1 MRHFRTRKEEPMRRI
16 IRAIPLAAL
25 LLGAMPVAAGDLG
38 LPVVRT
44 TLDNGLDVVLSP
56 NASSPTVAVDV
67 VYNVGSKV
75 EQKGRS
81 GFAHLFEHMM
91 FQGSENVPKGGHFKI
106 IASHGGDFNG
116 STGEDYTTYYQEIP
130 AEMLPVVLWLE
141 SDRMRSLN
149 VSKENFENQRSVV
162 IEEKLMNY
170 DNQPYVPS
178 FIEINRLAYEG
189 WWPYEHPVIGD
200 MADLKNAKLEWVQAF
215 FHTWYTPRNAV
226 LCIAGNFD
234 EAAARELVQQYFGDI
249 PSPAA
254 PPAFS
259 PPAFEPKKKD
269 TVKIMYDPLA
279 PLPAFHVAWNI
290 PPMRSPEYYPLKLIA
305 MALAD
310 GEASRLYQKLV
321 KEKQSV
327 QEMSVDIDGRKEPD
341 LFSVFMILTGQ
352 ESADDVRDDLMS
364 EIASIA
370 KDGLPDA
377 ELSKVK
383 NRIKFRYVANLDN
396 NLSLAVMLGK
406 YELLWGDA
414 SLINTEADRFAAVT
428 NEEIKAA
435 AKGYLLG
442 GRRTVLDVVPSQGG
456 NP

>member
-1 MRHFRTRKEEPMRRI
+1 MRRI
-16 IRAIPLAAL
+16 VQAVLPASALAFAVL
-25 LLGAMPVAAGDLG
+25 MGAMPGIAGDLG
-38 LPVVRT
+38 LPVVRY

-56 NASSPTVAVDV
+56 NTSSPTVAVAV

-91 FQGSENVPKGGHFKI
+91 FQGSENVPKGGHFQI
-106 IASHGGDFNG
+106 LASHGGDFNG
-116 STGEDYTTYYQEIP
+116 STGEDYTNYYQEIP

-149 VSKENFENQRSVV
+149 VNKENFENQRSVV
-162 IEEKLMNY
+162 IEEKLQNY

-254 PPAFS
+254 PPTFS

-269 TVKIMYDPLA
+269 KVKILYDPLA

-305 MALAD
+305 MALGD
-310 GEASRLYQKLV
+310 GESSRLYLKLV

-352 ESADDVRDDLMS
+352 ESADDVRDDLMK
-364 EIASIA
+364 EVASIA

-377 ELSKVK
+377 ELTKVK

-414 SLINTEADRFAAVT
+414 SLINSEADRFVAVT
-428 NEEIKAA
+428 NEDIKAA
-435 AKGYLLG
+435 AKKYLLE

>member
-1 MRHFRTRKEEPMRRI
+1 MRRI
-16 IRAIPLAAL
+16 VQAIPLAAL
-25 LLGAMPVAAGDLG
+25 LLGAMPGAAGDLG
-38 LPVVRT
+38 LPVVRY

-56 NASSPTVAVDV
+56 NVSSPTVAVAV
-67 VYNVGSKV
+67 VYNVGSKS

-116 STGEDYTTYYQEIP
+116 STGEDYTNYYQEIP

-149 VSKENFENQRSVV
+149 VSEENFENQRSVV
-162 IEEKLMNY
+162 IEEKLQNY

-200 MADLKNAKLEWVQAF
+200 MADLKSAKLGWVQAF
-215 FHTWYTPRNAV
+215 FHAWYTPRNAV

-249 PSPAA
+249 PSPAS
-254 PPAFS
+254 PPTFS

-269 TVKIMYDPLA
+269 KVKILYDPLA

-290 PPMRSPEYYPLKLIA
+290 PPMRSPEYYPLKLIS
-305 MALAD
+305 MALGD
-310 GEASRLYQKLV
+310 GESSRLYLKLV

-327 QEMSVDIDGRKEPD
+327 QEMSVDLDGRKEPD

-352 ESADDVRDDLMS
+352 ESADAVRDDLMK

-377 ELSKVK
+377 ELAKVK

-414 SLINTEADRFAAVT
+414 SLINTEADRFMAVT
-428 NEEIKAA
+428 NEDIKAA
-435 AKGYLLG
+435 AKTYLLE
-442 GRRTVLDVVPSQGG
+442 GRRTVLDVVPSEGG